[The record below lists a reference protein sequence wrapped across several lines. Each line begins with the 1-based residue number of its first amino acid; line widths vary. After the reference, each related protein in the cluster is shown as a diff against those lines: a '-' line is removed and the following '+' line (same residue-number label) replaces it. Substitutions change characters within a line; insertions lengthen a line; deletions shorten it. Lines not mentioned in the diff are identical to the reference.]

1 VDTIVTAVYERGVL
15 RLLQPLSLPEH
26 TCVRIQVLET
36 EEGEEMNEVRRV
48 EAVLIAAGMIE
59 PLSSPRDLPEISE
72 KRLAE
77 VADRYAVGGPL
88 SEVII
93 AERDGDDSDLRIA
106 HR

>member
-1 VDTIVTAVYERGVL
+1 VDTIVTAVYEQGVL

-36 EEGEEMNEVRRV
+36 EEGEEMNEVRRA
-48 EAVLIAAGMIE
+48 EAVLIAAGLIE
-59 PLSSPRDLPEISE
+59 PLSPPRDLPEISE

-93 AERDGDDSDLRIA
+93 AERDGDDSDLLL
-106 HR
+106 

>member
-15 RLLQPLSLPEH
+15 RLLQPLPLPEH

-36 EEGEEMNEVRRV
+36 GEGEEMDKVRRA
-48 EAVLIAAGMIE
+48 EAVLIAAGLIK
-59 PLSSPRDLPEISE
+59 PLVPPPDLPRVSE

-93 AERDGDDSDLRIA
+93 AERDGR
-106 HR
+106 

>member
-15 RLLQPLSLPEH
+15 RLLQPLPLPEH
-26 TCVRIQVLET
+26 TCVRIQVLEAG
-36 EEGEEMNEVRRV
+36 EGGDMNEIRRA
-48 EAVLIAAGMIE
+48 EAVLIAAGLIK
-59 PLSSPRDLPEISE
+59 PLAPPPDLPQVSE

-93 AERDGDDSDLRIA
+93 AERDGR
-106 HR
+106 

>member
-1 VDTIVTAVYERGVL
+1 VDTIVTAVYEQGVL
-15 RLLQPLSLPEH
+15 RLLQPLPLPEH

-36 EEGEEMNEVRRV
+36 GEGEEMDKVRRA
-48 EAVLIAAGMIE
+48 EAVLIAAGLIK
-59 PLSSPRDLPEISE
+59 PLTPPPDLPQVSE

-93 AERDGDDSDLRIA
+93 AERDGR
-106 HR
+106 